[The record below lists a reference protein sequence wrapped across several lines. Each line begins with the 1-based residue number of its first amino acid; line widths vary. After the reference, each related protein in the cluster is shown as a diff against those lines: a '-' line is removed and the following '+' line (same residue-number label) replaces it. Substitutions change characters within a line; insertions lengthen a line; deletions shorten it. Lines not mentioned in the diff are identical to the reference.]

1 MAERFFDSLVLALHL
16 LSVDVAMIGPLLMI
30 WLEAR
35 ARKGDAAAQDL
46 LPKVGFI
53 SVKALIVGG
62 AFGALYGWSLWS
74 EDYQATILSTGS
86 RWKFTLIEYAFSFVL
101 ILLAW
106 ITAKRAFRK
115 LASAPVDQR
124 RTSLGGFLLR
134 AFLLFAAATNLI
146 YHFPVYFEVLAVL
159 RHQPLRTEP
168 LTSADFRAFL
178 FNPTVLSRSLHV
190 ILASIAATGAMVAWM
205 AGRRVARAEESE
217 RGAWMSWYR
226 KGLLAVVGATSLQ
239 FFVGFWVALTLRR
252 DVAIKLAGG
261 TDEGL
266 IIIGLAAAA
275 ITGLM
280 QTSVIGLLEKNR
292 ATHGGL
298 AVLWLSAAV
307 WAMCWI
313 SVMTR

>member
-1 MAERFFDSLVLALHL
+1 MAERFYDSLVLALHL

-35 ARKGDAAAQDL
+35 ARKGDGAAQEL

-53 SVKALIVGG
+53 SIKALLLGG
-62 AFGALYGWSLWS
+62 ALGALYGWSLWS
-74 EDYQATILSTGS
+74 EEYQATIASTGP
-86 RWKFTLIEYAFSFVL
+86 RWKYTLIEYAFSFVL

-106 ITAKRAFRK
+106 ITAKRALRK
-115 LASAPVDQR
+115 LASAPVNQR

-146 YHFPVYFEVLAVL
+146 YHFPVFFEVVALL
-159 RHQPLRTEP
+159 RHQPPRTEP
-168 LTSADFRAFL
+168 LTSADFRAYL
-178 FNPTVLSRSLHV
+178 VHPAVLSRSLHV
-190 ILASIAATGAMVAWM
+190 TLASIAATGAMLAWM
-205 AGRRVARAEESE
+205 AGRRVSRVEEAE
-217 RGAWMSWYR
+217 RGAWMTWYR

-252 DVAIKLAGG
+252 DAAISLAGG

-266 IIIGLAAAA
+266 IIIGLAAVA

-280 QTSVIGLLEKNR
+280 QTSVIGLLEKDR

-298 AVLWLSAAV
+298 AVLWLCAAV

-313 SVMTR
+313 SAMTR